1 MTDPVTPT
9 QGRRRAKRTQIIRH
23 RDEVQWEFVYAER
36 SEETKQIRAEAAEI
50 LYKFGAQHQFFQ
62 QKCNSSRAHNRERAP
77 P

>member
-1 MTDPVTPT
+1 MTDPVTSV

-36 SEETKQIRAEAAEI
+36 SEETKRIRAEAAEI

-62 QKCNSSRAHNRERAP
+62 KDTHSSPAHNREKVP

>member
-1 MTDPVTPT
+1 MTAPVTSA
-9 QGRRRAKRTQIIRH
+9 QRRRRAKRTQIIRH

-36 SEETKQIRAEAAEI
+36 SEETKRIRAEAAEI

-62 QKCNSSRAHNRERAP
+62 QKSNSSAAHNRERAP